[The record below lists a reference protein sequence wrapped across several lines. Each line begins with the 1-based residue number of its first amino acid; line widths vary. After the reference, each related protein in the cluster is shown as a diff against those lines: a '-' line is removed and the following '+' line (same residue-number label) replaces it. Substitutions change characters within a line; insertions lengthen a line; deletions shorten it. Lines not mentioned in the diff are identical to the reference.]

1 MAQLVTITWQGD
13 SGQTFSVSLDA
24 SLHEQHTGTA
34 TITDHPVELG
44 SNIADHIRPD
54 PDMLTIEGVVSNQ
67 PLYLP
72 SDHAGS
78 ARMITQEVSASWDG
92 YDNRQKIRGAQK
104 TLGDIAPIPLPFIS
118 GIPIGLADQAD
129 VGRQVPGGR
138 VVANVQTFDSEF
150 DRIGEVDTEF
160 FRIRTEGRLCMVI
173 TKLRVYEDMALQSHD
188 TPRDPKDG
196 DALHFTLA
204 FKRVFFGATKSEP
217 VPALPRKAK
226 SNGQASTEP
235 TEVEDKSKISFARRQ
250 ITGH

>member
-1 MAQLVTITWQGD
+1 MVTITWQGE
-13 SGQTFSVSLDA
+13 SGQTFSITLDA

-34 TITDHPVELG
+34 TITDHPVEQG

-72 SDHAGS
+72 SDHAG
-78 ARMITQEVSASWDG
+78 AAQMINLEVSASWDG
-92 YDNRQKIRGAQK
+92 YDNRQKIRGAEK
-104 TLGDIAPIPLPFIS
+104 TIGDVLPVQLPFIS

-138 VVANVQTFDSEF
+138 VVATVKTFSSEF
-150 DRIGEVDTEF
+150 DRIGEVDQEF
-160 FRIRTEGRLCMVI
+160 FRIRTEGRLCMVV
-173 TKLRVYEDMALQSHD
+173 TKLRVYEDMALQSHE

-196 DALHFTLA
+196 DALHFTLT

-226 SNGQASTEP
+226 SKGQASTEP
-235 TEVEDKSKISFARRQ
+235 TETDDKGNMSGLRLLF
-250 ITGH
+250 TGH